1 MTRRELV
8 GVCSR
13 GRVRTIS
20 GAVELFE
27 VDQLA
32 DLGRD
37 ELDFVVAEGEP
48 TQLYQTV
55 DALGEEKDLNGGCN
69 GRLFAF
75 LITLGKS

>member
-1 MTRRELV
+1 MARRAWA
-8 GVCSR
+8 G
-13 GRVRTIS
+13 GRLSAVARTIS

-55 DALGEEKDLNGGCN
+55 DALGEQRDG
-69 GRLFAF
+69 
-75 LITLGKS
+75 